1 MLLQKVFNPILTKPM
16 ILGPINGY
24 SLKKGSKQNRKGRYY
39 TLVVLQLQK
48 SKSFETTKYRLKCGI
63 SAIIFFR

>member
-1 MLLQKVFNPILTKPM
+1 M

-63 SAIIFFR
+63 SAMIFFR